1 MLFKEMNMPLLFIA
15 FIYLHQTFFYHFT
28 HTHTY
33 IRVSVDT
40 RASTISYHKP
50 DDEEGSETKVKRQS

>member
-1 MLFKEMNMPLLFIA
+1 MVYCF
-15 FIYLHQTFFYHFT
+15 YLSSPDFFYHFT

-50 DDEEGSETKVKRQS
+50 DDEEGGETKVKRQS